1 MVKKR
6 LIPCLDVTGGRVVKG
21 VNFVDLR
28 DIGDPVEL
36 ATRYS
41 DLGADELVFLDITA
55 TVHGHDP
62 LLRLIEHMSEEL
74 EIPFTVGG
82 GISATEH
89 ARAILRAG
97 ADKVS
102 VNRAALDVPG
112 LIEELEYEFG
122 AQAVV
127 CAIDAKR
134 RGPGEA
140 EGDTPHPAGRPDR
153 WYEVVTH
160 GGRTPRGIDAVEWAQ
175 QVMRRGAG
183 EILVTSIDADGTR
196 AGYDLELTGL
206 ICDAVT
212 VPVIAS
218 GGAGTAAHMADAFAV
233 GAEAALVASIVHEAP
248 ERIPVLKSELREA
261 GWPMRI

>member
-62 LLRLIEHMSEEL
+62 LLRLIEHASEEL

-82 GISATEH
+82 GISAIEH

-134 RGPGEA
+134 RDG
-140 EGDTPHPAGRPDR
+140 

-175 QVMRRGAG
+175 EAVRRGAG
-183 EILVTSIDADGTR
+183 EILLTSIDADGTR
-196 AGYDLELTGL
+196 AGYELELTRAV
-206 ICDAVT
+206 CDAVT

-218 GGAGTAAHMADAFAV
+218 GGAGTVQHLADAFAV

-248 ERIPVLKSELREA
+248 ERIPVLKRELKEA

>member
-82 GISATEH
+82 GISATEQ

-112 LIEELEYEFG
+112 LIEALEYEFG

-134 RGPGEA
+134 RDG
-140 EGDTPHPAGRPDR
+140 
-153 WYEVVTH
+153 WFEVVTH
-160 GGRTPRGIDAVEWAQ
+160 GGRTPRGIDAVEWAKE
-175 QVMRRGAG
+175 VVRRGAG
-183 EILVTSIDADGTR
+183 EILLTSIDADGTR
-196 AGYDLELTGL
+196 AGYDLELTGAV
-206 ICDAVT
+206 CDAVT

-218 GGAGTAAHMADAFAV
+218 GGAGEASHLADAFVV

-248 ERIPVLKSELREA
+248 ERIPVLKRELKEA

>member
-1 MVKKR
+1 
-6 LIPCLDVTGGRVVKG
+6 
-21 VNFVDLR
+21 
-28 DIGDPVEL
+28 
-36 ATRYS
+36 
-41 DLGADELVFLDITA
+41 
-55 TVHGHDP
+55 
-62 LLRLIEHMSEEL
+62 MSEEL

-112 LIEELEYEFG
+112 LLEELEYEFG

-134 RGPGEA
+134 RDDGSF
-140 EGDTPHPAGRPDR
+140 
-153 WYEVVTH
+153 EVVTH

-175 QVMRRGAG
+175 EAVRRGAG
-183 EILVTSIDADGTR
+183 EILLTSIDADGTR
-196 AGYDLELTGL
+196 AGYNLELTGRV
-206 ICDAVT
+206 CDAVT

-218 GGAGTAAHMADAFAV
+218 GGAGTAGHLADAFAV

-248 ERIPVLKSELREA
+248 ERITVLKRELKEA